1 VLIADTDNHVIR
13 RFDPIRGTIE
23 RVAGTGEA
31 GAGPPGQAPL
41 ETALRFPHGVAVDA
55 KGTLYIVDTGNHRL
69 LRLEE
74 SPTP

>member
-1 VLIADTDNHVIR
+1 
-13 RFDPIRGTIE
+13 
-23 RVAGTGEA
+23 A